1 MQILEMIDNY
11 KALLDK
17 KDELEAATKENN
29 GKIAEIKDALAQAMI
44 DEEMPKISR
53 NGFMYSLQDKTK
65 YSKKGDI
72 NEDDFFETLELNG
85 LGDIIKR
92 TVNASTLNSA
102 MNNLAAENDDELPDD
117 FKEYI
122 NEYQFYDITKRKE
135 TNKAAA
141 NAKKKKED

>member
-72 NEDDFFETLELNG
+72 DEDEFFEALELNG

-92 TVNASTLNSA
+92 TVNASILNSA

>member
-1 MQILEMIDNY
+1 MKILEMIDNY

-72 NEDDFFETLELNG
+72 DEDEFFEALEVNG

-122 NEYQFYDITKRKE
+122 NEYQFYDITKHKE

>member
-17 KDELEAATKENN
+17 KDELEAAAKENN
-29 GKIAEIKDALAQAMI
+29 GKIAEIKEALTQAMI

-72 NEDDFFETLELNG
+72 DEDEFFEALELNG

>member
-53 NGFMYSLQDKTK
+53 NGFIYSLQDKTK

-72 NEDDFFETLELNG
+72 NEDEFFEALEVNG

>member
-72 NEDDFFETLELNG
+72 DEDEFFETLELNG

>member
-72 NEDDFFETLELNG
+72 NDDDFFETLELNG